1 MEALTL
7 KRNIQALQTLCP
19 ERIEKE
25 PRQVQLDRLPVWIK
39 SAVRLF
45 ELQLPSAS
53 EHIYLIYP
61 KKPLAFEQL
70 MRVHN
75 TVSEKLGGIVLWV
88 ADHLPPKHR
97 PLLVKFRISFVY
109 KDESIFAPDLGVK
122 FGNLK
127 KLRPNPKLE
136 IEEKK
141 EEITPFALKLL
152 AGLLLNQ
159 IPTEFSLKLLFGN
172 FQKKKVKLSLSK
184 LSMAVNELATSGFLL
199 THGAGPQKFFEKKSP
214 QELWQQALATKFAS
228 FFRETQTNYIPKD
241 RQSYCMAGETALA
254 HYSNLAPPK
263 QAIIA
268 MTAGEF
274 RRVYQELKKTI
285 PYGDFG
291 SSNTVQVW
299 KEDPRL
305 FSIDGV
311 LNPIELFFSLRHH
324 PDERIQMSLD
334 EMLKPYGLRRKD

>member
-1 MEALTL
+1 MEALNL
-7 KRNIQALQTLCP
+7 KRNIQALLTLYP
-19 ERIEKE
+19 ERIEAE
-25 PRQVQLDRLPVWIK
+25 PRQVQLAQFPVWIK
-39 SAVRLF
+39 SAIRVF
-45 ELQLPSAS
+45 ELQFPNAP
-53 EHIYLIYP
+53 EQIYLMYP
-61 KKPLAFEQL
+61 KEPLAFEQL

-75 TVSEKLGGIVLWV
+75 AVSEKLGGVVLWV
-88 ADHLPPKHR
+88 ADLLPPKHR
-97 PLLVKFRISFVY
+97 PLLVKFRIPFVY
-109 KDESIFAPDLGVK
+109 KDESIFAPDLGIK

-127 KLRPNPKLE
+127 KIRPKQRLE

-141 EEITPFALKLL
+141 EELTPFALKLV

-184 LSMAVNELATSGFLL
+184 LSMAVNELAAGGFLV
-199 THGAGPQKFFEKKSP
+199 THGAGPQKFFKKKKP
-214 QELWQQALATKFAS
+214 QEIWQQALAVKFAP

-241 RQSYCMAGETALA
+241 RQSYCMAGEAALA

-274 RRVYQELKKTI
+274 RHVYQELKKTI

-299 KEDPRL
+299 KEDPGL
-305 FSIDGV
+305 FSIDGI